1 MDAVEL
7 RIGHSPSLA
16 FRWLSYS
23 GRVPAWLIRGLV
35 LAAVY
40 AAAAVGVAWAAVFHR
55 DAMTVVTSVVFAAM
69 LGVALT
75 WGAIDGWRR
84 LPERGRTWT
93 YAALTAGPLAGIAY
107 VIGRAVF
114 IDQTGVSALG
124 VQLTSGAAFFVL
136 LVIVPAWV
144 GQYVGRRVSPD
155 PADRTVDA

>member
-1 MDAVEL
+1 M
-7 RIGHSPSLA
+7 LA
-16 FRWLSYS
+16 L
-23 GRVPAWLIRGLV
+23 
-35 LAAVY
+35 VY
-40 AAAAVGVAWAAVFHR
+40 AGAAVGVAWADVFHR

-84 LPERGRTWT
+84 LPERGTTWV
-93 YAALTAGPLAGIAY
+93 YAALTAGPVAGIAY

-136 LVIVPAWV
+136 LVIVPAWL
-144 GQYVGRRVSPD
+144 GQFVGRRVSPD
-155 PADRTVDA
+155 PAARAADTSASEDGDSTGDTGDSRDAGQPSADATG

>member
-1 MDAVEL
+1 M
-7 RIGHSPSLA
+7 
-16 FRWLSYS
+16 
-23 GRVPAWLIRGLV
+23 PAWLVRGLV

-40 AAAAVGVAWAAVFHR
+40 AAAAVGVAWADVFHR

-75 WGAIDGWRR
+75 WGAIDGWARR
-84 LPERGRTWT
+84 PHRGTTWL

-114 IDQTGVSALG
+114 VDQTGVSALG

-144 GQYVGRRVSPD
+144 GQVVGRRVSPD
-155 PADRTVDA
+155 PADRTPEADGDAAARR